1 MEVKKENTIN
11 NSYRRIYKIGRN
23 SKMKNFFKN
32 IVIGICILFFVSSVV
47 YGIYGIIK
55 TKEYLNSDIKEP
67 DTTNEVETSY
77 IEKYNLS
84 MQETAKYM
92 GISSWSKNYF
102 IQVGKIST
110 VGGVILG
117 VILAITEKYKGNNK
131 NKFVTLFIQ
140 ICIIFT
146 ILSVIINV
154 LLLFL
159 ANAKVGKEVEP
170 ENYITEMVKI
180 KEGDLISRAH
190 MRYLSKAKITG
201 MYLCEIIAVLSVI
214 IGALVQVIKSEKV
227 SKQRK

>member
-1 MEVKKENTIN
+1 
-11 NSYRRIYKIGRN
+11 
-23 SKMKNFFKN
+23 MKNFFKN

-55 TKEYLNSDIKEP
+55 TNEYLNSDIKEP
-67 DTTNEVETSY
+67 DTANEVETSY

-102 IQVGKIST
+102 IQVGKISII
-110 VGGVILG
+110 GGVILG
-117 VILAITEKYKGNNK
+117 VILAIIEKYKGSNK
-131 NKFVTLFIQ
+131 NKFVTLFIR
-140 ICIIFT
+140 IC
-146 ILSVIINV
+146 
-154 LLLFL
+154 L

-180 KEGDLISRAH
+180 KEGDLILRAH
-190 MRYLSKAKITG
+190 MRYLAKAKITG
-201 MYLCEIIAVLSVI
+201 MYLCEIIAVLSII